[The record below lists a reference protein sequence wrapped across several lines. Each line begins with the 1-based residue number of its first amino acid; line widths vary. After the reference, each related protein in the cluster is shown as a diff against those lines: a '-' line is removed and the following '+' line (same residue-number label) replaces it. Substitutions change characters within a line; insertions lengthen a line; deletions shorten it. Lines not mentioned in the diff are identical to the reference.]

1 MTIIE
6 KLLGSTRVQAILAAL
21 VLAFFQKNFP
31 DYSPDEETVKYLIG
45 AVIALI
51 AGDTF
56 RPVDPAKGKP

>member
-6 KLLGSTRVQAILAAL
+6 KLLNSTRVQA
-21 VLAFFQKNFP
+21 VLMVVAIAFFQKNFP
-31 DYSPDEETVKYLIG
+31 QFSPDDDTVKYII
-45 AVIALI
+45 AANIALI